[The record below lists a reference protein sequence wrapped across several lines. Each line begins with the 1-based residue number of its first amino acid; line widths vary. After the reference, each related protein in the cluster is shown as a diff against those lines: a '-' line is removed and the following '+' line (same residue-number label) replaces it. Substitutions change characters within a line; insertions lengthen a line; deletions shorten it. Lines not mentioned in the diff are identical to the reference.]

1 MNNTRACGIDG
12 SSIFYD
18 VETIDLK
25 ADPEK
30 AKPASAFEAVFLG
43 DVIDEISGTCF
54 VVQENCKSL
63 YPKVTPA
70 NYKNWITSVDQEN
83 RMSLAHTIEKSNVP
97 ILYNTPRLCDPGITI
112 SKNWNLRN
120 YIETR
125 LYLFKF
131 KYDLGRGLSGRNVTN
146 CYPSVIFD
154 FRPFNYRLVLPNRP
168 ERINKGEPKERYIH
182 VCEWITVED
191 NSGAEGYTPH
201 MRLSSSMYKAP
212 FKNSE
217 DTFDKMVMQLIQT
230 PLGKS
235 NKSLIE
241 QQLYLGNA
249 NTGLNRERFLGE
261 FRKFI
266 KNYDGVK
273 FWNGMQANNG
283 ANKANNGTNK
293 ANNGA
298 NKANNGTN
306 KANNGTNKANNGA
319 NNTTL
324 PKVLCYD
331 DVIRVLFYDLL
342 HDGVVKKGD
351 FDKFKANF
359 KNEFISFS
367 SGNDFT
373 LDRWAGAK
381 ATANSYGTYKSILK
395 MKPNSPTTKQ
405 IPAICKTL
413 GDLSQFMYA
422 SKYDTIVAS
431 GDKMGIATGLYVNA
445 RRGKKV
451 KCMMEDVITGF
462 IIYTGMEKIQ
472 FVSKTTCVN
481 SNNKGACK
489 INGRVSNKG
498 TIAQRIRANVPSNK
512 LNTVRN
518 IINKKPKGLKS
529 MLKLLSNAAKNQI
542 PAIIPNTLKSLNS
555 LKKYMD
561 VDDLTQVAKILNVY
575 KNKQGI
581 NQSTV
586 TNIYSQIGN
595 ISARIN
601 AMNVNSSV
609 NARTILRNF
618 LNSGKLNRL
627 TNNNKNQF
635 VAMLN
640 QKGSNLNSIKKNAYH
655 LHRVRVFNSE
665 INKNKLSPNQYNNFV
680 RRIKNNGNLQ
690 KIVYEAKQRARKR
703 SRTNNY

>member
-212 FKNSE
+212 FENSE

-249 NTGLNRERFLGE
+249 NTGLKRTEFLDE

-273 FWNGMQANNG
+273 FWNGMQ
-283 ANKANNGTNK
+283 
-293 ANNGA
+293 
-298 NKANNGTN
+298 
-306 KANNGTNKANNGA
+306 ANNGA

-472 FVSKTTCVN
+472 FVSKSTCVK
-481 SNNKGACK
+481 STNKGACK

-529 MLKLLSNAAKNQI
+529 MLNLLSNAAKNQI
-542 PAIIPNTLKSLNS
+542 PANIPITLKRLDSF
-555 LKKYMD
+555 KKYMD

-635 VAMLN
+635 MAMLN
-640 QKGSNLNSIKKNAYH
+640 QKGSNLESIKKNAYH

-665 INKNKLSPNQYNNFV
+665 INKNKLSPNQYQNYV
-680 RRIKNNGNLQ
+680 KRIKNNGNLQ
-690 KIVYEAKQRARKR
+690 NIVYEAKQRARKR
-703 SRTNNY
+703 PRTNIS

>member
-212 FKNSE
+212 FENSE

-249 NTGLNRERFLGE
+249 NTGLKRTEFLDE

-273 FWNGMQANNG
+273 FWNGMQ
-283 ANKANNGTNK
+283 
-293 ANNGA
+293 
-298 NKANNGTN
+298 
-306 KANNGTNKANNGA
+306 ANNGA

-472 FVSKTTCVN
+472 FVSKSTCVK
-481 SNNKGACK
+481 STNKGACK

-529 MLKLLSNAAKNQI
+529 MLNLLSNAAKNQI
-542 PAIIPNTLKSLNS
+542 PANIPITLKRLDSF
-555 LKKYMD
+555 KKYMD

-609 NARTILRNF
+609 NARTNLRNF